1 MDIFSF
7 VIRSVDRL
15 RVVRCALKNTD
26 FQNPIFLYKQN
37 YNIVCSTIK
46 CPIESLKRWRQA
58 SYILHLMSYEGKS

>member
-46 CPIESLKRWRQA
+46 CPIESLKR
-58 SYILHLMSYEGKS
+58 